1 VSTGWGDPSGTDS
14 RWQDEAVRLPPA
26 RDLAL
31 GLPAALVTG
40 VVVGVLGAFKHQVG
54 ISAATGAGFP
64 IGLILSL
71 LMVAVVLAAFRA
83 AFDTRLYG
91 VAAAAGIILA
101 VAILS
106 GTGPGG
112 STVTLANYAGFLWSV
127 GPAVLAA
134 IVLGAPRIRRRRGG
148 SAPDGIL
155 DAPPEGDAS

>member
-1 VSTGWGDPSGTDS
+1 M
-14 RWQDEAVRLPPA
+14 RLPPA

-40 VVVGVLGAFKHQVG
+40 AVVGVLGAFKHQVG

-64 IGLILSL
+64 FGLILSL
-71 LMVAVVLAAFRA
+71 LMVAVVLAAFRV

-91 VAAAAGIILA
+91 AAAAAGIILA

-134 IVLGAPRIRRRRGG
+134 IVLGVPRLRRRRDG

-155 DAPPEGDAS
+155 EAPPEGDAS